1 MVINW
6 ICKYLATL
14 LIISLLSITFTFFKE
29 KLMNAKTPETTKTI
43 MTELVLPND
52 TNTINNLRGGKILH
66 WMDIASA
73 IAAGKHAEAVVV
85 TVSVD
90 QVSFQNPIKI
100 GDVVTI
106 TAKVVRSFNTSV
118 EVYIDVWAEN
128 LPTQN
133 KYKCN
138 TAYYTFVALDS
149 NGRPKKLPA
158 VEPETEEEKERFE
171 SALRRRELRLILA
184 GRIKP
189 KEAEELKKLFA

>member
-1 MVINW
+1 M
-6 ICKYLATL
+6 K
-14 LIISLLSITFTFFKE
+14 
-29 KLMNAKTPETTKTI
+29 AKTPETTKTI

-106 TAKVVRSFNTSV
+106 TAKVTRSFNTSV

-149 NGRPKKLPA
+149 NGRPTKVP
-158 VEPETEEEKERFE
+158 VVSPETEKEKENYD
-171 SALRRRELRLILA
+171 SALRRRELSLILA

>member
-1 MVINW
+1 M
-6 ICKYLATL
+6 K
-14 LIISLLSITFTFFKE
+14 S
-29 KLMNAKTPETTKTI
+29 KTPESTKTI

-128 LPTQN
+128 LPTRN

-149 NGRPKKLPA
+149 NGKPMAVPD
-158 VEPETEEEKERFE
+158 VEPESQEEKENFD
-171 SALRRRELRLILA
+171 SALGRRELRLVLA

-189 KEAEELKKLFA
+189 TDAVELKKMFV